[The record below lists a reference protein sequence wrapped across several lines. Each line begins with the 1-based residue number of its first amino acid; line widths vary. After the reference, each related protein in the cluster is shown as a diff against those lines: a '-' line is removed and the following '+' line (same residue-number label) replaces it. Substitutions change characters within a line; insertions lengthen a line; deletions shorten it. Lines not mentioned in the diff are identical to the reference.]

1 MRNTT
6 NPKSNFLKKESKQ
19 GRYIT
24 RISWYPGRW
33 EHHHHKIFA
42 IHPPMWITQGMMGLM
57 HQVQWNLWV
66 QLLKRESVMASGWLL
81 FRLFQH
87 RFVICFKST
96 SCVLDKMQNATETNQ
111 QLSSLQ
117 NFIKQQLDNSYNSKS
132 SRKNRAISPSLNH
145 VDSKE
150 SGQTTFL

>member
-1 MRNTT
+1 
-6 NPKSNFLKKESKQ
+6 
-19 GRYIT
+19 
-24 RISWYPGRW
+24 
-33 EHHHHKIFA
+33 
-42 IHPPMWITQGMMGLM
+42 
-57 HQVQWNLWV
+57 
-66 QLLKRESVMASGWLL
+66 
-81 FRLFQH
+81 
-87 RFVICFKST
+87 
-96 SCVLDKMQNATETNQ
+96 MQNATETNQ